1 MPTDPYV
8 PTDPDA
14 RPRQQQNLP
23 PGVAVPP
30 AAGWRADR
38 PGDGAADAGSLLGTP
53 GPNVGYAYSLARRA
67 AERFW
72 LGLHESADDVV
83 PVVAELA
90 GRRAAAFGRGPTM
103 TDVEHAAAILGY
115 DRAADP
121 EWARSRA
128 RLVHEAGHLYVRR
141 RALVDAVPD
150 ALLLAPGAPS
160 AGEIEALRA
169 GLAPTG
175 H

>member
-1 MPTDPYV
+1 MPTDPFV

-23 PGVAVPP
+23 PGVTVPP

-38 PGDGAADAGSLLGTP
+38 PGDGTAGTGALLGTP

-67 AERFW
+67 AERFR
-72 LGLHESADDVV
+72 LALHESAEDVV

-121 EWARSRA
+121 EWARARA

-150 ALLLAPGAPS
+150 ALLFAVGAPS
-160 AGEIEALRA
+160 AGDVAACRTALTA
-169 GLAPTG
+169 SG

>member
-8 PTDPDA
+8 PADPDA

-23 PGVAVPP
+23 PGVSVPP
-30 AAGWRADR
+30 ATGWRSGR
-38 PGDGAADAGSLLGTP
+38 PGDGAAVPGALPGTP

-67 AERFW
+67 AERFR
-72 LGLHESADDVV
+72 LALHEAPDDVV

-121 EWARSRA
+121 EWARIRA

-150 ALLLAPGAPS
+150 SLLLTAGPPA
-160 AGEIEALRA
+160 AGEVAACRA
-169 GLAPTG
+169 ALAPAA